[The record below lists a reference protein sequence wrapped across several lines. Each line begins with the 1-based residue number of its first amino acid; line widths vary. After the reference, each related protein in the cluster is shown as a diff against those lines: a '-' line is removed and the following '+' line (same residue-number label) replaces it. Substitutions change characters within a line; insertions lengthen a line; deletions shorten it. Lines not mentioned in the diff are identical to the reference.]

1 MPLIPMTIQ
10 EQLAEKIPFKR
21 RMLKLSQTE
30 LANIVG
36 TSQTAIARLE
46 NAQGNPTVDL
56 IQRIITA
63 LDLELTLFVRPKR

>member
-10 EQLAEKIPFKR
+10 EQLSQKIPFKR
-21 RMLKLSQTE
+21 RMLKLTQAQ
-30 LANIVG
+30 LADIVG

-56 IQRIITA
+56 VQRIINA
-63 LDLELTLFVRPKR
+63 LDLQLTLYVRPKR